1 VGEGARKVADEGK
14 EEEGGRAARASLAAD
29 SVGMGLVRRGA
40 EGPKGLRAGCARAR
54 TGTLF
59 QAVSVSLGSARHTAV
74 CSLCSLPAVAV
85 APARL
90 GRCLLALDIVFE
102 EIEGMRACVVVCGDY
117 LVWVGI
123 VVRVDAAKG
132 GLRYSDIVS
141 LTRGTHVLY

>member
-74 CSLCSLPAVAV
+74 CSLCSLAAVAV

-90 GRCLLALDIVFE
+90 GRCLQYLPWILCSRKL
-102 EIEGMRACVVVCGDY
+102 RACAPV
-117 LVWVGI
+117 
-123 VVRVDAAKG
+123 
-132 GLRYSDIVS
+132 
-141 LTRGTHVLY
+141 